1 MLTIQ
6 MAPQESEVKVM
17 TGGYSSA
24 HWDQIICQE
33 LLSFQPATLDNPVS
47 LHVDNRMNNRCH
59 YVFAFLHS
67 NSLYC
72 VLCDLQIPQFM
83 FFLPLVYLK

>member
-1 MLTIQ
+1 MQFHPRRHGVGHDKGHGLVLTIQ
-6 MAPQESEVKVM
+6 MAPQESRSEVKVM

-24 HWDQIICQE
+24 HWDQTIYQE
-33 LLSFQPATLDNPVS
+33 LLSFQPATLDNPFS

-67 NSLYC
+67 DSL
-72 VLCDLQIPQFM
+72 
-83 FFLPLVYLK
+83 